1 MVTKLNAPS
10 WNDVK
15 TKLVDCACAGLLGP
29 LQDLSAANKDMGQ
42 DGCRA
47 RHPPQFRLWR
57 G

>member
-1 MVTKLNAPS
+1 MVTKRNAPS
-10 WNDVK
+10 WSDVK